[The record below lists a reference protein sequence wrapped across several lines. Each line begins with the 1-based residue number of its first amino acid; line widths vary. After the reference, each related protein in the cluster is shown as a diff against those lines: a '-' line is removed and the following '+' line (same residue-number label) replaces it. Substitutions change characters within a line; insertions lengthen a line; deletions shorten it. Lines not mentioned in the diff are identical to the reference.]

1 MYLKN
6 ILIGLI
12 AVIVSL
18 AGIALVVL
26 QDIGLPPNS
35 SIIERMKRALL
46 GGIGLMIFC
55 IGGLSAISSFGFPN
69 SDKGW
74 NLQSLEALFRFMLPL
89 VFLCTIG
96 LFIRYSTSDAIHVY
110 FSRKMDEIKQNSKR
124 QKKELRDNRCMS

>member
-1 MYLKN
+1 MYIKN
-6 ILIGLI
+6 FLVGLI
-12 AVIVSL
+12 SIIVSL

-26 QDIGLPPNS
+26 QHMGIPPHS

-55 IGGLSAISSFGFPN
+55 IGGLVAISSFGFPN

-74 NLQSLEALFRFMLPL
+74 NLQSVEALFCFMLPL

-96 LFIRYSTSDAIHVY
+96 LFIRFSTSDAIHGY
-110 FSRKMDEIKQNSKR
+110 FSRKLDEIKQNSTR
-124 QKKELRDNRCMS
+124 QKKN